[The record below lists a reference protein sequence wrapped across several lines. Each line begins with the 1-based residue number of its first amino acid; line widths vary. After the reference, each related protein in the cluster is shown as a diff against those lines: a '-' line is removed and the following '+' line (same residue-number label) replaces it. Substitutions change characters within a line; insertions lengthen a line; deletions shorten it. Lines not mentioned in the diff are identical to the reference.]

1 MQQYEGKS
9 VKIQI
14 DRADKVFSQYIRL
27 RDGKCLRCSSTVRYN
42 EKGLP
47 VSHQASHFQ
56 GRGKENTRFNEENV
70 CTLCTGCHMYL
81 TANPAEHYQ
90 WQVERLGQAKVDEI
104 VLWSN
109 QYVKKDRKSQAIY
122 WGQKLKELMDIDK
135 A

>member
-1 MQQYEGKS
+1 
-9 VKIQI
+9 
-14 DRADKVFSQYIRL
+14 
-27 RDGKCLRCSSTVRYN
+27 
-42 EKGLP
+42 
-47 VSHQASHFQ
+47 
-56 GRGKENTRFNEENV
+56 
-70 CTLCTGCHMYL
+70 MYL

-122 WGQKLKELMDIDK
+122 WSQKLKELMDIDK